1 MPLNAAPVAVL
12 MIILACSPC
21 PRDVSMM
28 LTPVLWYD
36 KKRYGGVPVTVTV
49 TVTAMATV
57 TVVTVVTVM
66 GEVTVSVI
74 VTVWW
79 R

>member
-1 MPLNAAPVAVL
+1 MPLDAAPVAVL
-12 MIILACSPC
+12 VIILARRPF
-21 PRDVSMM
+21 PLHISMM
-28 LTPVLWYD
+28 LTPVLLYD

-57 TVVTVVTVM
+57 TVTVM
-66 GEVTVSVI
+66 VEVTVSVI
-74 VTVWW
+74 VWW